1 MVDLM
6 QLNKLEKYLKDNG
19 YVYERIDRYEGDTF
33 HDRHQLNVYEG
44 RMKNGAFGRFLWDAI
59 CHFGSY
65 GYEDGLL
72 EIYGNIVDPK
82 KDGDTVVGHLT
93 AADVIKRLE
102 K

>member
-1 MVDLM
+1 MVNLM
-6 QLNKLEKYLKDNG
+6 QLNKLEDYLKSNG
-19 YVYERIDRYEGDTF
+19 YVYERIDRDESGTCLG
-33 HDRHQLNVYEG
+33 RHQLIIYAG
-44 RMKNGAFGRFLWDAI
+44 RDKNGEYVDRQWDAI
-59 CHFGSY
+59 YQYGSY

-82 KDGDTVVGHLT
+82 KDGDAVVGHLT

>member
-44 RMKNGAFGRFLWDAI
+44 RRKNGAFGRFLWDAI